1 MKKLLLAPFVLAS
14 LFSFGGELKAN
25 PGSRYE
31 LPDPRNINN
40 DSLGNQSSNNVWNL
54 IIANTVFRIVKS
66 EGIDP
71 SPYQIQLLK
80 ILPTTSNTNCQ
91 SLGRNI
97 KSMLK
102 SVDLG
107 GDGGNSNRNWKFK
120 NKTYYK
126 CIKTSSPSISN
137 TYLVI
142 HAKPWQY
149 QTQFNSGFMS
159 NDGSLSSPLA
169 VLNFRNKG
177 ECMRYKTTLESWFL
191 QIKNDMTSS
200 FGGKTYEVDTKCLN
214 K

>member
-1 MKKLLLAPFVLAS
+1 MRKLLLAPFLLAS

-25 PGSRYE
+25 TGSRYE

-40 DSLGNQSSNNVWNL
+40 DPLGNQSSNNVWNL
-54 IIANTVFRIVKS
+54 IIANTVFKIDS
-66 EGIDP
+66 SGIDP
-71 SPYQIQLLK
+71 SPYQVQLLK
-80 ILPTTSNTNCQ
+80 ILPTTSKTNCK

-107 GDGGNSNRNWKFK
+107 GEGGFNTEWKFK

-126 CIKTSSPSISN
+126 CVKTSSPSISN

-149 QTQFNSGFMS
+149 QTQFNSGFMT
-159 NDGSLSSPLA
+159 NDGSLSSPLS
-169 VLNFRNKG
+169 VLNFRNQG
-177 ECMRYKTTLESWFL
+177 ECLRYKTTLDSWFL
-191 QIKNDMTSS
+191 QIKNNMTSS
-200 FGGKTYEVDTKCLN
+200 LGGNTYEVDTKCLN